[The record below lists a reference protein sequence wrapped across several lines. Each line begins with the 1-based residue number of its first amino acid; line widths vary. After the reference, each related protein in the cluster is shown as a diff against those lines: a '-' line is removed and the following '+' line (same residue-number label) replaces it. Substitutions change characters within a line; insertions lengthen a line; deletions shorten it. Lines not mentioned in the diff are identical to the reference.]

1 MGKVLIIEDD
11 ALIAKVY
18 ATRLQ
23 SEKHQVLLAEDG
35 QRGLALAQKELPQ
48 AILLDLMMP
57 KISGLQV
64 LAALKKEAQT
74 AKIPVIVYSNLGR
87 EKEISQAKRL
97 GAAAFIT
104 KANATPQQVV
114 AKIKSYLQ

>member
-1 MGKVLIIEDD
+1 MGKILIVEDD

-23 SEKHQVLLAEDG
+23 SDKHQVLLAEDG
-35 QRGLALAQKELPQ
+35 QKGLALAQKELPQ
-48 AILLDLMMP
+48 VILLDLMMP
-57 KISGLQV
+57 KMSGLQV
-64 LAALKKEAQT
+64 LAVLKKDSQT
-74 AKIPVIVYSNLGR
+74 AQIPVIVYSNLSR
-87 EKEISQAKRL
+87 EKEINQAKSL

-114 AKIKSYLQ
+114 AKIESYLK